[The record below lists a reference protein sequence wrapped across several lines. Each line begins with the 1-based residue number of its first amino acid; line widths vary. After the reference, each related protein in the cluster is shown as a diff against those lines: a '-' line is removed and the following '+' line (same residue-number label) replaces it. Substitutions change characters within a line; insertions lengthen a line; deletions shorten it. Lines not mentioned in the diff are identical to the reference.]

1 MNNVV
6 RKKNKGFTLTEMIV
20 VIAIIG
26 ILAAVLIPSIIGYI
40 NRAKQSSAYQ
50 EATAVLDVYET
61 WETEC
66 EAGITEFTTFGDYY
80 KEIVGKTVSNNMF
93 IKCSDISGYSD
104 TATTFIYMQDDV
116 IVVINME
123 SNNVSYPKT
132 YDIPESAEEQ
142 RISGYYPISIV
153 LFR

>member
-66 EAGITEFTTFGDYY
+66 EAGITEHKEFGNYY
-80 KEIVGKTVSNNMF
+80 EEIVGKKLPSNMYL
-93 IKCSDISGYSD
+93 KCEGYSD
-104 TATTFIYMQDDV
+104 TATIFIYLQEDV

-123 SNNVSYPKT
+123 SNSVSYPKT
-132 YDIPESAEEQ
+132 YDMPDDVMDQLNA
-142 RISGYYPISIV
+142 GYYKITNV
-153 LFR
+153 CFR